1 MIRNYIKSAWRN
13 IIRDKTFSLINVF
26 GLAVGLAACLLIGLY
41 IEHQLSYDRFHQK
54 ADRIYRL
61 HIHGKVG
68 NDEFKGLRTS
78 NLAKE
83 AIASEFSEVEHV
95 TRFVNLTQLVEYG
108 EKRIIEDAVM
118 YADADFFKVFSFP
131 MIRGD
136 SSRVLSKP
144 NQLVLTESAAD
155 KYFGDE
161 DPVGQMMRV
170 GGEELYQVTGI
181 CHDVPENSHFSFDIL
196 LSYATSSL
204 SEGDTWS
211 RQSIFTYMVL
221 KDRTDPDNF
230 EQNLDVLVDKY
241 AAADFEDSGFS
252 LESLDP
258 ESEYYRFEIQP
269 LTRIYL
275 HSDLDYEIEP
285 VGSISTVWILLAIAL
300 FVLLIACINFMN
312 LATARFASRAREV
325 GVRKVVGSGRKQLII
340 QFLSESVLIVL
351 GALIIGTSLFEFS
364 LPAFNNMIYKSLE
377 IDYLAR
383 WYILPGMF
391 GVAVFIG
398 ILAGSYPAF
407 FLSSFKPVT
416 ILKGSADKGIHRF
429 RLRTL
434 LVGVQ
439 FVITISLFISTY
451 VLFKQHHFMT
461 NKDMGFN
468 QEQMLVVENAQS
480 LGDDV
485 QRFMDE
491 LREYPQI
498 ANAAGAYTMPG
509 TGYDGYTL
517 RKKESPEDGRYNFSM
532 NFVDQHY
539 LSTMNMELL
548 KGRSFT
554 GNYASDTGTVL
565 VNQHAV
571 EKMGYRDPIGKYLLA
586 SDEQRMKIVGVLKD
600 FHFNSL
606 HKQLSPI
613 AITFYEGP
621 YFRYIPVK
629 IRKGKLRETVELIKN
644 KWEAYGADYPFQYY
658 FVDQFFDRAYR
669 SEQRTARLI
678 SIFSLLAI
686 LIASLGLLGLAA
698 FTVEKRVKEIGIRKA
713 MGAETFQILFILYKE
728 ILLLL
733 ALATAIAWP
742 LSYYLMDDWL
752 NNFAY
757 KIQPG
762 MLPFIVSSL
771 AALFIA
777 VLVTSAQALKAAWTN
792 PAHTLRDE

>member
-13 IIRDKTFSLINVF
+13 IVRDKTFSLINVF
-26 GLAVGLAACLLIGLY
+26 GLAIGLAVCLLIGLY
-41 IEHQLSYDRFHQK
+41 INHQLSYDRFHQK

-61 HIHGKVG
+61 YVHGKVG

-83 AIASEFSEVEHV
+83 ALISEFSEVEHV

-108 EKRIIEDAVM
+108 EKQMVEEAVM

-155 KYFGDE
+155 KCFGDQ
-161 DPVGQMMRV
+161 DPMGQMMRV
-170 GGEELYQVTGI
+170 GEEEVYQVTGI
-181 CHDVPENSHFSFDIL
+181 CQDVPENSHFSFDIL
-196 LSYATSSL
+196 LSYSSSSL
-204 SEGDTWS
+204 SETDTWS
-211 RQSIFTYMVL
+211 RQNIFTYMVL
-221 KDRTDPDNF
+221 KDRADPQNF
-230 EQNLDVLVDKY
+230 EQNLEVLVDKY
-241 AAADFEDSGFS
+241 AAADFKESGFS
-252 LESLDP
+252 VESLDP

-269 LTRIYL
+269 LDRIYL

-285 VGSISTVWILLAIAL
+285 VGSISTMWIFSAIAL

-312 LATARFASRAREV
+312 LATARFATRAREV
-325 GVRKVVGSGRKQLII
+325 GVRKVMGSGRKQLII

-351 GALIIGTSLFEFS
+351 AALIIGTSLFEFS
-364 LPAFNNMIYKSLE
+364 LPAFNDLIHKNLAV
-377 IDYLAR
+377 DYLGR

-416 ILKGSADKGIHRF
+416 ILKGSAGSGIQRS
-429 RLRTL
+429 RLRAL

-451 VLFKQHHFMT
+451 VIYKQHHFMT
-461 NKDMGFN
+461 NKDMGFDK
-468 QEQMLVVENAQS
+468 ERLLVVENTHS
-480 LGDDV
+480 LGDDI
-485 QRFMDE
+485 QLFIEE
-491 LREYPQI
+491 LRQYPQVK
-498 ANAAGAYTMPG
+498 NASGAYSLPG
-509 TGYDGYTL
+509 GGYDGYTL
-517 RKKESPEDGRYNFSM
+517 RKKGDPEDGPFNFSM
-532 NFVDQHY
+532 NFVDQQY

-565 VNQHAV
+565 INQHAA
-571 EKMGYRDPIGKYLLA
+571 EKIGYSDPIGKFLL
-586 SDEQRMKIVGVLKD
+586 SGDNESVKIVGVLKD
-600 FHFNSL
+600 YHFNSL
-606 HKQLSPI
+606 RKEVSPV

-629 IRKGKLRETVELIKN
+629 IRAGHLQETVKLIQD
-644 KWEAYGADYPFQYY
+644 KWETYGTDYPFQY
-658 FVDQFFDRAYR
+658 FFMDQFFDQVYR
-669 SEQRTARLI
+669 SEQQTARI
-678 SIFSLLAI
+678 ITIFSLLAI

-698 FTVEKRVKEIGIRKA
+698 FTVEKRVKEIGIRKV

-728 ILLLL
+728 IMILL

-742 LSYYLMDDWL
+742 LSYYLMDGWL

-762 MLPFIVSSL
+762 LLPFIVSSL
-771 AALFIA
+771 AALLIA
-777 VLVTSAQALKAAWTN
+777 VLVTSAQALRAAWSN
-792 PAHTLRDE
+792 PAYTLRDE

>member
-1 MIRNYIKSAWRN
+1 MIHSYIKSAWRN

-41 IEHQLSYDRFHQK
+41 IKHQLSYDRFHEK
-54 ADRIYRL
+54 SDRIYRL
-61 HIHGKVG
+61 YIHGKVG

-83 AIASEFSEVEHV
+83 AIVSEFSEAEHV
-95 TRFVNLTQLVEYG
+95 TRFVNLTQLVEYD

-131 MIRGD
+131 MVRGD

-155 KYFGDE
+155 KYFGDQN
-161 DPVGQMMRV
+161 PIGRMMRI
-170 GGEELYQVTGI
+170 GGDELYQVTGI
-181 CHDVPENSHFSFDIL
+181 CRDVPENAHFTFDIL
-196 LSYATSSL
+196 LSYSTSSL

-221 KDRTDPDNF
+221 KEQADPVNF
-230 EQNLDVLVDKY
+230 GQNLDVLVEKY
-241 AAADFEDSGFS
+241 AASDFQESGFS
-252 LESLDP
+252 VESLDP
-258 ESEYYRFEIQP
+258 ESEYYRFKIQP
-269 LTRIYL
+269 LEDIYL

-285 VGSISTVWILLAIAL
+285 VGSISTVWIFSAIAL

-325 GVRKVVGSGRKQLII
+325 GVRKVVGSGRRQLIA
-340 QFLSESVLIVL
+340 QFLSESVFIVL
-351 GALIIGTSLFEFS
+351 AALIIGTALFEFS
-364 LPAFNNMIYKSLE
+364 LPAFNNLIHKNLE
-377 IDYLAR
+377 VDYLSR
-383 WYILPGMF
+383 WYVLPGMF
-391 GVAVFIG
+391 GAAVFLG

-416 ILKGSADKGIHRF
+416 ILKGSPGRGSHRS

-451 VLFKQHHFMT
+451 VLFNQHHFMT
-461 NKDMGFN
+461 NKDTGFD
-468 QEQMLVVENAQS
+468 QEQLLVVENAHS

-485 QRFMDE
+485 HAFIEE
-491 LREYPQI
+491 LRNYPQI
-498 ANAAGAYTMPG
+498 NNAAGAYSMPG
-509 TGYDGYTL
+509 KGYDGYTL
-517 RKKESPEDGRYNFSM
+517 RKKEHPEDGPFNFSM
-532 NFVDQHY
+532 NFVDQQY
-539 LSTMNMELL
+539 LSTMNIELL
-548 KGRSFT
+548 KGRTFT

-565 VNQHAV
+565 INQHAA
-571 EKMGYRDPIGKYLLA
+571 EKIGYRDPIGKYLLA
-586 SDEQRMKIVGVLKD
+586 SDEQEVKIVGVLKD
-600 FHFNSL
+600 YHFNSL
-606 HKQLSPI
+606 HKRVSPV

-629 IRKGKLRETVELIKN
+629 IREGNIQETVKLIQDQ
-644 KWEAYGADYPFQYY
+644 WDAYGAEYPFQY
-658 FVDQFFDRAYR
+658 FFMDQYFDRLYR
-669 SEQRTARLI
+669 SEQSTARLI

-698 FTVEKRVKEIGIRKA
+698 FTVEKRVKEIGIRKV
-713 MGAETFQILFILYKE
+713 MGAETFQVLFILYKE
-728 ILLLL
+728 ILILLG
-733 ALATAIAWP
+733 LATVIAWP
-742 LSYYLMDDWL
+742 LSYFLMDGWL

-762 MLPFIVSSL
+762 VLPFIVSSL

-777 VLVTSAQALKAAWTN
+777 VLVTSAQALKAARTN
-792 PAHTLRDE
+792 PAYTLRDE

>member
-13 IIRDKTFSLINVF
+13 IVRDKTFSLINVF
-26 GLAVGLAACLLIGLY
+26 GLAIGLAVCLLIGLY
-41 IEHQLSYDRFHQK
+41 INHQLSYDRFHQK

-61 HIHGKVG
+61 YVHGKVG

-83 AIASEFSEVEHV
+83 ALISEFSEVEHV

-108 EKRIIEDAVM
+108 EKQMVEEAVM

-155 KYFGDE
+155 KYFGDQ
-161 DPVGQMMRV
+161 DPMGQMMRV
-170 GGEELYQVTGI
+170 GEEEVYQVTGI
-181 CHDVPENSHFSFDIL
+181 CQDVPENSHFSFDIL
-196 LSYATSSL
+196 LSYSSSSL
-204 SEGDTWS
+204 SETDTWS
-211 RQSIFTYMVL
+211 RQNIFTYMVL
-221 KDRTDPDNF
+221 KDRADPQNF
-230 EQNLDVLVDKY
+230 EQNLEVLVDKY
-241 AAADFEDSGFS
+241 AAADFKESGFS
-252 LESLDP
+252 VESLDP

-269 LTRIYL
+269 LDRIYL

-285 VGSISTVWILLAIAL
+285 VGSISTMWIFSAIAL

-312 LATARFASRAREV
+312 LATARFATRAREV
-325 GVRKVVGSGRKQLII
+325 GVRKVMGSGRKQLII

-351 GALIIGTSLFEFS
+351 AALIIGTSLFEFS
-364 LPAFNNMIYKSLE
+364 LPAFNDLIHKNLAV
-377 IDYLAR
+377 DYLGR

-416 ILKGSADKGIHRF
+416 ILKGSAGSGIQRS
-429 RLRTL
+429 RLRAL

-451 VLFKQHHFMT
+451 VIYKQHHFMT
-461 NKDMGFN
+461 NKDMGFDK
-468 QEQMLVVENAQS
+468 ERLLVVENTHS
-480 LGDDV
+480 LGDDI
-485 QRFMDE
+485 QLFIEE
-491 LREYPQI
+491 LRQYPQVK
-498 ANAAGAYTMPG
+498 NASGAYSLPG
-509 TGYDGYTL
+509 GGYDGYTL
-517 RKKESPEDGRYNFSM
+517 RKKGDPEDGPFNFSM
-532 NFVDQHY
+532 NFVDQQY

-565 VNQHAV
+565 INQHAA
-571 EKMGYRDPIGKYLLA
+571 EKIGYSDPIGKFLL
-586 SDEQRMKIVGVLKD
+586 SGDNESVKIVGVLKD
-600 FHFNSL
+600 YHFNSL
-606 HKQLSPI
+606 RKEVSPV

-629 IRKGKLRETVELIKN
+629 IRAGHLQETVKLIQD
-644 KWEAYGADYPFQYY
+644 KWETYGTDYPFQY
-658 FVDQFFDRAYR
+658 FFMDQFFDQVYR
-669 SEQRTARLI
+669 SEQQTARI
-678 SIFSLLAI
+678 ITIFSLLAI

-698 FTVEKRVKEIGIRKA
+698 FTVEKRVKEIGIRKV

-728 ILLLL
+728 IMILL

-742 LSYYLMDDWL
+742 LSYYLMDGWL

-762 MLPFIVSSL
+762 LLPFIVSSL
-771 AALFIA
+771 AALLIA
-777 VLVTSAQALKAAWTN
+777 VLVTSAQALRAAWSN
-792 PAHTLRDE
+792 PAYTLRDE